1 MNTKVKTLLEVIK
14 VVTPIVIDAVI
25 EAKGKGGKKK

>member
-1 MNTKVKTLLEVIK
+1 MNTKVKVVLEIVK

-25 EAKGKGGKKK
+25 EAKGKSGKKK

>member
-1 MNTKVKTLLEVIK
+1 MDRRIKTALEVIK
-14 VVTPIVIDAVI
+14 AITPIVIDAII